1 MTSTQVR
8 ETHRTPLSQALTGT
22 CPDCQGT
29 FETCRCTG
37 VATPAPRAGTIGDIG
52 REDDRGGHDG
62 RGYERDETDQFHQV
76 VRRLTDDGDRR
87 ARAAGRHT
95 RRTLAEMAPGQAR
108 QPVLYMTRQLTFA
121 PRSARAGADDAC
133 VLCGSWLCGG
143 NCFAPAP
150 TPSLRAVA
158 S

>member
-8 ETHRTPLSQALTGT
+8 KTHRTPLSQGS
-22 CPDCQGT
+22 

-37 VATPAPRAGTIGDIG
+37 VATLAPRAGTIGDIR
-52 REDDRGGHDG
+52 REDDQSGHDG

-108 QPVLYMTRQLTFA
+108 QPVLHMTRQLTFA
-121 PRSARAGADDAC
+121 PTDTLAGEDDAC

-143 NCFAPAP
+143 TCFAPAP